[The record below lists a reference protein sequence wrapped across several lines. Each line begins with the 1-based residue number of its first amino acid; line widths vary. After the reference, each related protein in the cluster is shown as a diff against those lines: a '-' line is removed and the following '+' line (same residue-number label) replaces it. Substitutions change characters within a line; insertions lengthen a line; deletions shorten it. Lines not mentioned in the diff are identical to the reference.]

1 MDIERPIVLTGPTIM
16 NRQTAARVLARGGKR
31 FLLGNA
37 ALLFLVSAV
46 AFVGCKQGRGDRC
59 QQDSDCGSGLVCGAS
74 CSLTTSTCTCEP
86 IVGAGTGGTTVVSTG
101 GTTGSGG
108 SNGTGGMTDQGG
120 AGGGAGGIAGDSG
133 GAAGEAA
140 GGAGGGGGM
149 SAGGDSGAGGA
160 AGTGDAGGSAGAA
173 AGGAGGA

>member
-74 CSLTTSTCTCEP
+74 CSLTTSSCTCEP

-120 AGGGAGGIAGDSG
+120 AGGGGIAGDSGDSG

-140 GGAGGGGGM
+140 GGAGGTP
-149 SAGGDSGAGGA
+149 AGGDSGAGGA
-160 AGTGDAGGSAGAA
+160 AGAGEAGGSAGAA